1 MKTTVVVGLSANS
14 AIWHLSNQYEW
25 NMLII
30 WITVW
35 YELFQG
41 LEYIHKSPIHFHG
54 NLRSTNCVVDS
65 RWTCKLTDFGVPVIR
80 EMDKVVSQQTGEEVQ
95 WESRS

>member
-1 MKTTVVVGLSANS
+1 MVFVL
-14 AIWHLSNQYEW
+14 
-25 NMLII
+25 
-30 WITVW
+30 
-35 YELFQG
+35 QG

-80 EMDKVVSQQTGEEVQ
+80 ELEKVTSQQVVEDQ
-95 WESRS
+95 QSESRSKSL